1 MIYTPSQSHRLRLH
15 IAFRSKPNKI
25 LNLCKKETTKIKHH
39 QFSVT
44 LKTGMA
50 GSVSRH
56 LGPQNFGLRLR
67 KQEQNACFVKARQRA
82 SSRL

>member
-1 MIYTPSQSHRLRLH
+1 MIYTTSQSYRLKLH
-15 IAFRSKPNKI
+15 IAFRNRLNKI
-25 LNLCKKETTKIKHH
+25 LNLCKKETTQIKHH

-67 KQEQNACFVKARQRA
+67 KQE
-82 SSRL
+82 